1 MITYSQ
7 TSHTFTLPD
16 GRQAIAYYAGNG
28 KWKNDPASQNV
39 HDHGPLPQGTYT
51 MSPQILRPHLG
62 PAIALTPSPS
72 NNMFGRSSFYIHGL
86 DSRFLNDSSDG
97 CICCGPNIRNAIDGL
112 IKSGETTLEVTN

>member
-51 MSPQILRPHLG
+51 MSPQTLRPHLG

-97 CICCGPNIRNAIDGL
+97 CICQGSQGREVINKL
-112 IKSGETTLEVTN
+112 ILNGEDILTVVA